1 MPHVTL
7 SIPEEIYKEMKRY
20 PEIKWSEIIRRS
32 VASYLEEMKA
42 SSSSTEIRSML
53 DENTLNRLR
62 SISSKKADWYFE
74 KSEKAAWKRARS
86 LTQTS

>member
-7 SIPEEIYKEMKRY
+7 SIPEEIYKEMRRY
-20 PEIKWSEIIRRS
+20 PEIKRSEIIRRS
-32 VASYLEEMKA
+32 VVSYLEEMKA
-42 SSSSTEIRSML
+42 SSTEIRSML
-53 DENTLNRLR
+53 NENTLNRLR

-74 KSEKAAWKRARS
+74 KTEKAAWKRVRS